1 MPGPHGFA
9 VRETRARQSRA
20 RVHRIPRPTS
30 VTIAKRP
37 SFGLGTGFAL
47 LLFLPNQKARN
58 FLKTGWTGRQI
69 SVPPMQ
75 GNHPHPAGAI
85 RAGHPPRTSR
95 DQESVAAGQSLPRGT
110 RSEASEAR
118 SRGGTSCAQRTRCG
132 WGDRATASSPA
143 KARQS
148 VNSAISLVAC
158 APRDDCILPRCRSDI
173 APTALVDQAPPVPK
187 TARKSPPGNQEC
199 R

>member
-47 LLFLPNQKARN
+47 LLFLPNQKAIKFFEDGLDRTAN
-58 FLKTGWTGRQI
+58 QCARLCKATT
-69 SVPPMQ
+69 PT
-75 GNHPHPAGAI
+75 
-85 RAGHPPRTSR
+85 RAAPNPPR
-95 DQESVAAGQSLPRGT
+95 PPPPP

-132 WGDRATASSPA
+132 WGDRAIASSSA

>member
-69 SVPPMQ
+69 SVPAYARQPPPPGRRNPRRPPSPHFEGSRERRRRSIPPPWNAVRGERSSLSRWHFVRAANEMRVGRQSDSVFVSQ
-75 GNHPHPAGAI
+75 GEAI
-85 RAGHPPRTSR
+85 RQFRNKSR
-95 DQESVAAGQSLPRGT
+95 RMRAARRLHFASLQKRY
-110 RSEASEAR
+110 
-118 SRGGTSCAQRTRCG
+118 CAHG
-132 WGDRATASSPA
+132 P
-143 KARQS
+143 
-148 VNSAISLVAC
+148 
-158 APRDDCILPRCRSDI
+158 CRSG
-173 APTALVDQAPPVPK
+173 
-187 TARKSPPGNQEC
+187 SPCAKNSPQVTPREP
-199 R
+199 RV